1 MRLTPQFLRALHLE
15 LFAKPS
21 YRRFLTR
28 SSILRAESVSFR
40 YPGREVFR
48 DLSLSL
54 EEGEI
59 VGLIGPNSS
68 GKTTL
73 LKILDGILAPDRGK
87 VFLGE
92 KEVRRLS
99 RSEIA
104 RTIAVVPQGMEVP
117 FSFTAGEIVLMGRAP
132 YLGRFAWEKKK
143 DIDIAREAMALTDV
157 LELEKRPFF
166 ELSQGEKQRVL
177 MARALAQ
184 EPKIILLDEPTS
196 HLDINHQVE
205 LNELIRRLNE
215 DRKLTVLNISHDLNL
230 AAEYS
235 RRIVLLHRGT
245 IFAAG
250 SPAEVL
256 TEENIRR
263 VYETTVL
270 VERNPLSGSPRVVPI
285 GRPQEPQGLRRGT
298 VHVICGAGSGIDS
311 ARRLLLRGYRVSLGV
326 LNVGDTD
333 QKMGKT
339 LGLTMSLEEPF
350 SPISEKSYRENQEL
364 IRRADRI
371 VVEKFLVGPG
381 NLLNLQAAIEGLQKG
396 KRVIVLENDLAFDFT
411 GGEAANCYRKL
422 QEGGAVF
429 IPDHSRLLEEVE
441 KGLS

>member
-1 MRLTPQFLRALHLE
+1 LPA
-15 LFAKPS
+15 
-21 YRRFLTR
+21 
-28 SSILRAESVSFR
+28 ILRAESVFFE

-48 DLSLSL
+48 DLTLAL

-59 VGLIGPNSS
+59 IGLIGPNSS

-73 LKILDGILAPDRGK
+73 LKILDGVLAPHRGR
-87 VFLGE
+87 VLLRGR
-92 KEVRRLS
+92 EVRKLP

-132 YLGRFAWEKKK
+132 YLGRFSWEKKK
-143 DIDIAREAMALTDV
+143 DLDVAREAMALTDV
-157 LELEKRPFF
+157 LELEKRLFF

-177 MARALAQ
+177 MARALTQ

-196 HLDINHQVE
+196 HLDISHQVE
-205 LNELIRRLNE
+205 LHELIRRLNE
-215 DRKLTVLNISHDLNL
+215 DRNLTVLNISHDLNL

-235 RRIVLLHRGT
+235 NRIVLLHRGT

-250 SPAEVL
+250 PPGKVL

-270 VERNPLSGSPRVVPI
+270 VEKNPLSGAPRVVPV
-285 GRPQEPQGLRRGT
+285 GRTRAFPPERRGT

-326 LNVGDTD
+326 LNRGDSD
-333 QKMGKT
+333 ERIGKT
-339 LGLTMSLEEPF
+339 LGLTMALEEPF
-350 SPISEKSYRENQEL
+350 SPISEKAYGENRAL
-364 IRRADRI
+364 IGRADRV
-371 VVEKFLVGPG
+371 VVERFLVGPG
-381 NLLNLQAAIEGLQKG
+381 NLLNLQAALEALQSG
-396 KRVIVLENDLAFDFT
+396 KKVIILKNDLEFDFA
-411 GGEAANCYRKL
+411 GGQAGAFYRKL
-422 QEGGAVF
+422 EEGGAVF

-441 KGLS
+441 RGLT